1 VKIFKKIKRLNG
13 TCEIYAGGVRL
24 FSYKIRRKR
33 HQVESPKAAL
43 SCGLFPPS
51 QLANKYLKG
60 LRGIEI
66 GGAAHNQFFLNTLNV
81 NFTEQTT
88 CFTRGEIENAGDI
101 LKVDIVA
108 NGDDLPFKDNTVD
121 FVINSHVLE
130 HFWDPIK
137 TLKEWLRVV
146 KPNGYVFLIIPHK
159 ERTFDKDRTR
169 TPLQELIDRHNG
181 IGVDPG
187 THAHF
192 SVWVTEDF
200 LELCRHLDLKVVEFQ
215 DIDDKVG
222 NGFSVVIQKEGFS
235 LATE

>member
-1 VKIFKKIKRLNG
+1 MRIFKKIKKLNG
-13 TCEIYAGGVRL
+13 TCEIYVGRVRL

-33 HQVESPKAAL
+33 HQGESPGSAL
-43 SCGLFPPS
+43 SCGSFPPS

-88 CFTRGEIENAGDI
+88 CFTRGEIENAGNI

-146 KPNGYVFLIIPHK
+146 KPNGYLFLIIPHK
-159 ERTFDKDRTR
+159 DRTFDKDRAR
-169 TPLQELIDRHNG
+169 TSLQELIDRHNG
-181 IGVDPG
+181 IGADPG

-200 LELCRHLDLKVVEFQ
+200 LELCRHLDFKVVEFQ
-215 DIDDKVG
+215 DKDDKVG

-235 LATE
+235 LAT